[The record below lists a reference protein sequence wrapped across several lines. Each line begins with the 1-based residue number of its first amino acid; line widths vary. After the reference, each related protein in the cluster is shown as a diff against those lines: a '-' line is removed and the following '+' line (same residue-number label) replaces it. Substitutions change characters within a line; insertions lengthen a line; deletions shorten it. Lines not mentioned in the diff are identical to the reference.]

1 MNPAMTDVWLY
12 RHAESLSNAGA
23 KTLDPEGIP
32 LTEHGYE
39 QAAKLAAS
47 LTRAPQRIIASP
59 FRRSLSTAAPIL
71 KRFPEADHEIWPIQE
86 FTYLEPT
93 SCVGTSWV
101 ERKPRIDAYWAR
113 LDPAFIDGPG
123 AESFSSLLGRAREF
137 LKDLAE
143 LKDDLVI
150 AVSHGQLM
158 QATRIMAETPQL
170 DDQTAMAVFR
180 DAQAARSFANCE
192 RMTLKVK
199 DGAVHVVGA

>member
-1 MNPAMTDVWLY
+1 MTDVWVY

-32 LTEHGYE
+32 LTENGHA

-47 LTRAPQRIIASP
+47 LVRTPQRIIASP

-71 KRFPEADHEIWPIQE
+71 GRFPAADHEIWPTQE
-86 FTYLEPT
+86 FTYLAPDT
-93 SCVGTSWV
+93 CVGTSWI

-113 LDPAFIDGPG
+113 LDPELVDGRG

-143 LKDDLVI
+143 LTDDLVI
-150 AVSHGQLM
+150 AVSHGQFM
-158 QATRIMAETPQL
+158 QATRLMAETPQF
-170 DDQTAMAVFR
+170 DDQTAMTVFR
-180 DAQAARSFANCE
+180 DRQAVREFANCE
-192 RMTLKVK
+192 RMVLKVK
-199 DGAVHVVGA
+199 HGAVRAVGV

>member
-1 MNPAMTDVWLY
+1 MNPAMTDVWVY

-32 LTEHGYE
+32 LTGHGHE

-47 LTRAPQRIIASP
+47 LTRAPDRIIASP

-71 KRFPEADHEIWPIQE
+71 LRFPEADHEIWPIQE
-86 FTYLEPT
+86 FTYLAPDT
-93 SCVGTSWV
+93 CVGTSWI
-101 ERKPRIDAYWAR
+101 ERKPRIDAYWAK
-113 LDPAFIDGPG
+113 LDPAYIDGPG

-150 AVSHGQLM
+150 AVSHGQFM
-158 QATRIMAETPQL
+158 QATRLMAETSEM

-180 DAQAARSFANCE
+180 DRQAVREFANCE
-192 RMTLKVK
+192 RMVLKVEA
-199 DGAVHVVGA
+199 GSVSVVWV